1 MKMKNI
7 IQISILAGVM
17 SLCYACSGS
26 EGELHEVTQE
36 MQTSRGT
43 DVEATATLET
53 AGTLETILK
62 EAHGD
67 DVANITKLTITGSYN
82 GADHNFVLGTLK
94 NLHTLD
100 MKGATIVADSENG
113 YSLGWGTYYLKDNTV
128 SYRMFHTL
136 EALKSLVLPDNLQAI
151 DESGLAYLPIE
162 SMELP
167 ASVTSL
173 GSYAF
178 QRCKEL
184 LEVKLNEGITTIPE
198 YCFYNCEKLIKIEM
212 PASVTSL
219 GRYAFQECKELSEVK
234 LSGEI
239 TSIPEGCFYECG
251 KLSKIEIPASVEK
264 LESNAFYHCTL
275 DDFTLFQHIS
285 SFGSYAF
292 SGNNFKELSLT
303 DKITEIGH
311 GVFEYNEFLTKVDF
325 LCNITS
331 LPENLFYSCKNLSS
345 LSLSPS
351 ITAVEARVFFECNQL
366 VDYTPFAN
374 VTDVGYY
381 AFHKCGFTE
390 LNLPEGVTK
399 IGGAAFSN
407 LAISTLTLPSTLVE
421 IGNDAFNAC
430 HNLTTITVPASV
442 TIVGGSFFDNCTGL
456 TSVFWNAAAD
466 VPGISTNSW
475 YDDDISPNILLY
487 INNENIKV
495 DASWKNLIM
504 NGVAQSITITPQ
516 ERFHCPQEFTAKNI
530 SYTRNFGLRTSI
542 GGNEGWETIV
552 LPFVPTAYA
561 HESKGVVAPFDSETD
576 TKKHFWLRSLTTEG
590 FADVVAMEANKPY
603 IISMPYC
610 SSYADEYN
618 LNGNVTFSAT
628 DVTVAATPETLESAA
643 GPGFALQ
650 PVYAPKETSVSIY
663 ALNVRNWLDSYA
675 QGSVFA
681 HSLDDTV
688 QPFEAYAFL
697 TEAKSVRT
705 RVIGVGGNTND
716 KSRSVAKNT
725 TGIPQKEDMGY

>member
-100 MKGATIVADSENG
+100 MKGATIVADSENK
-113 YSLGWGTYYLKDNTV
+113 YTTSGWDGYYLKDNTV
-128 SYRMFHTL
+128 TYRMFHAL
-136 EALKSLVLPDNLQAI
+136 ETLKSLILPDNLQTI
-151 DESGLAYLPIE
+151 GEHGLAYLSIE
-162 SMELP
+162 S
-167 ASVTSL
+167 
-173 GSYAF
+173 
-178 QRCKEL
+178 
-184 LEVKLNEGITTIPE
+184 
-198 YCFYNCEKLIKIEM
+198 IEI

-239 TSIPEGCFYECG
+239 TSIPEGCFYGCG
-251 KLSKIEIPASVEK
+251 KLSKIEMPASVEK
-264 LESNAFYHCTL
+264 LESQAFYNCAL
-275 DDFTLFQHIS
+275 DDFTLFQNIL

-303 DKITEIGH
+303 DKITEMGH
-311 GVFEYNEFLTKVDF
+311 GVFEYNVLLTKVDF
-325 LCNITS
+325 LCNMTS
-331 LPENLFYSCKNLSS
+331 LPENLFYSCQS
-345 LSLSPS
+345 LNSVTLAPS
-351 ITAVEARVFFECNQL
+351 ITAVEARAFYECNQL

-725 TGIPQKEDMGY
+725 TGVPQKEDMGY